1 MNNSYTFACGQ
12 GATKAMIHCIEDGT
26 LLKEDCCIV
35 NSTQKDIPYEYR
47 NGSVSTI
54 IITDSTSASFFFI
67 EISSYKFCMCGT
79 LSASLFLPLC

>member
-35 NSTQKDIPYEYR
+35 NSTQKI
-47 NGSVSTI
+47 
-54 IITDSTSASFFFI
+54 
-67 EISSYKFCMCGT
+67 
-79 LSASLFLPLC
+79 FLMNIVMEV